1 LSSVSTLGIIKSYLM
16 TERLLQFI
24 WQFQYY
30 NMNDLLTA
38 DGEPLS
44 VFSPG
49 TYNTDQGPDFLNARI
64 RIGKVIWSGSV
75 ELHLHTS
82 DWNRHAHENDP
93 HYNNVI
99 LHVVWKDD
107 GPANDL
113 PVLEL
118 EHRISGLLLERYDR
132 LLHSGEFIPCGNK
145 IMTMED
151 PAWHRWKDQLVSERL
166 LRKAEMAEI
175 FLRQNNYHWAETF
188 WWMLARS
195 FGSRLNA
202 DFFESLA
209 KSIPLSILARHK
221 NQLHQLEALLLG
233 QAGLLNGNWE
243 DDYVILLQREYQFL
257 QHKYGLI
264 QVHGQPLFLRM
275 RPVNFPTV
283 RLAQLAMLI
292 HQTSHLFARV
302 KDAAGLKEIY
312 QWLDV
317 TANDYWHYHY
327 RLGEAGSFKPK
338 KVGSVMIESII
349 INTIIPVLHAYGHFY
364 REQAMTER
372 VLRWL
377 TELPAESNS
386 IIEGYA
392 GLGITTLNAFD
403 SQAMLELK
411 NSYCNRMR
419 CLDCAVGNT
428 LLKRG

>member
-1 LSSVSTLGIIKSYLM
+1 M

-30 NMNDLLTA
+30 NMNDLLTV
-38 DGEPLS
+38 DGESVS
-44 VFSPG
+44 VFAAG
-49 TYNTDQGPDFLNARI
+49 TYNTNQGPDFLNARI

-107 GPANDL
+107 GPVNDL
-113 PVLEL
+113 PVVEL
-118 EHRISGLLLERYDR
+118 QPRISGLLLERYDR
-132 LLHSGEFIPCGNK
+132 LLHSGEFIPCGKK
-145 IMTMED
+145 ILNMDD
-151 PAWHRWKDQLVSERL
+151 PAWHSWKDRLVAERL
-166 LRKAEMAEI
+166 FRKAAMAGV
-175 FLRQNNYHWAETF
+175 FLRENNYHWAEAF
-188 WWMLARS
+188 WWLLARS

-209 KSIPLSILARHK
+209 RSIPLSILARHK
-221 NQLHQLEALLLG
+221 NQLNQLEALLLG
-233 QAGLLNGNWE
+233 QAGLLNGQWE
-243 DDYVILLQREYQFL
+243 EDYMILLQREYQFL
-257 QHKYGLI
+257 QHKYGLT

-302 KDAAGLKEIY
+302 KDAAELKEIY
-312 QWLDV
+312 QWLDI

-327 RLGEAGSFKPK
+327 RPGEISGFKPK
-338 KVGSVMIESII
+338 KVGAVMIESII
-349 INTIIPVLHAYGHFY
+349 INTIIPVLYTYGHFY
-364 REQAMTER
+364 KEEALKEK

-377 TELPAESNS
+377 TELPAESNT

-392 GLGITTLNAFD
+392 NLGITTRNAFD

-411 NSYCNRMR
+411 SSYCDQLR
-419 CLDCAVGNT
+419 CLDCAVGIT
-428 LLKRG
+428 LLNTRMKHE

>member
-1 LSSVSTLGIIKSYLM
+1 M

-24 WQFQYY
+24 WQFQYF
-30 NMNDLLTA
+30 NRTDLLTA
-38 DGEPLS
+38 DGERVS

-49 TYNTDQGPDFLNARI
+49 TYNTNQGPDFLNARI
-64 RIGKVIWSGSV
+64 RIGRVIWSGSV

-82 DWNRHAHENDP
+82 DWNKHAHENDP

-107 GPANDL
+107 GSVNNL

-118 EHRISGLLLERYDR
+118 QHRISNLLLERYDR

-145 IMTMED
+145 ITIMED
-151 PAWHRWKDQLVSERL
+151 PAWHGWKDQLVGERL
-166 LRKAEMAEI
+166 LRKAEMTEG
-175 FLRQNNYHWAETF
+175 FLQQNNYHWAEAF
-188 WWMLARS
+188 WWLLARS

-209 KSIPLSILARHK
+209 RSIPLSILTRHK
-221 NQLHQLEALLLG
+221 NQLQQLEALLLG
-233 QAGLLNGNWE
+233 QAGILNGHWE
-243 DDYVILLQREYQFL
+243 EDYVILLQREYQFL
-257 QHKYGLI
+257 QKKYGLV

-302 KDAAGLKEIY
+302 KDATELKDLY

-327 RLGEAGSFKPK
+327 RPGELSGFKPK
-338 KVGSVMIESII
+338 KIGSVMIESII
-349 INTIIPVLHAYGHFY
+349 INTIIPVLYTYGHFHK
-364 REQAMTER
+364 EEPMKEK

-377 TELPAESNS
+377 TALPAESNS

-392 GLGITTLNAFD
+392 ALGIGAANAFD

-411 NSYCNRMR
+411 NSYCNQLR
-419 CLDCAVGNT
+419 CLDCAVGNAV
-428 LLKRG
+428 LQRE

>member
-1 LSSVSTLGIIKSYLM
+1 M
-16 TERLLQFI
+16 TERLLQYI
-24 WQFQYY
+24 WEHQYY
-30 NMNDLLTA
+30 NRSGLATA
-38 DGEPLS
+38 EGETVTVL
-44 VFSPG
+44 SPG
-49 TYNTDQGPDFLNARI
+49 TYNTNQGPDFLDARI
-64 RIGKVIWSGSV
+64 RIGQVTWSGSV

-93 HYNNVI
+93 HYSNVV

-118 EHRISGLLLERYDR
+118 QHRIPGLLLERYDR

-145 IMTMED
+145 IGMMND
-151 PAWHRWKDQLVSERL
+151 AAWHDWKERLVGERL
-166 LRKAEMAEI
+166 LRRSEMTET

-188 WWMLARS
+188 WWLLARS

-209 KSIPLSILARHK
+209 RSIPLSILARHK

-233 QAGLLNGNWE
+233 QAGLLNGRWE
-243 DDYVILLQREYQFL
+243 EDYVILLQREYQFL

-292 HQTSHLFARV
+292 HQTSHLFTRV
-302 KDAAGLKEIY
+302 KDAAELKEIY
-312 QWLDV
+312 QWLDI

-327 RLGEAGSFKPK
+327 RLGEVAGFKPK
-338 KVGSVMIESII
+338 KVGTVMIESII
-349 INTIIPVLHAYGHFY
+349 INTIIPVLYTYGHFY
-364 REQAMTER
+364 KEETIRQRM
-372 VLRWL
+372 LRWL
-377 TELPAESNS
+377 TALPAESNS

-392 GLGITTLNAFD
+392 ALGITTMNAFD
-403 SQAMLELK
+403 TQAMLELK
-411 NSYCNRMR
+411 SSYCNEMR
-419 CLDCAVGNT
+419 CLDCAVGNA
-428 LLKRG
+428 LLKRGH